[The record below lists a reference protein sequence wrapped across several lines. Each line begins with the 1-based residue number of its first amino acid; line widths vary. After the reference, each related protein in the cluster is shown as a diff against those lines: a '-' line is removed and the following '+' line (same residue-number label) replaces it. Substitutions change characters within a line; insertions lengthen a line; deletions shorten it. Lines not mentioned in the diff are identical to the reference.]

1 MIPLKQ
7 LDNGFVAE
15 SVQRLLEHQD
25 HEGLRDLLG
34 ELQPFD
40 VATLLREFE
49 EPEQLRILSLAPVE
63 IAAEA
68 LEHLDF
74 DNQYRLLDHSDEAR
88 AKEIIA
94 AMGGDAVADLVM
106 AIHPR
111 QAQEILGM
119 VPERDLAS
127 IQYLMTYP
135 ESSAGGLMSL
145 DYIAV
150 RQDWTVDR
158 VIERFRKV
166 GRDASIT
173 NYVYIV
179 DRQGR
184 LAGVTSLK
192 EVLLSDPKTPVS
204 EIMYTKVV
212 DIPVDSDQEEAAKLL
227 SRYDFVA
234 LPVVNGAGRLVGV
247 ITVDDILDVIEE
259 EDTEDIHKLG
269 GSQPLDVP
277 YMSSSLMTLFSKRIG
292 WLLVLFIAEALTG
305 NILKTYEDVLSQVVA
320 LTFFIPLLTDTGGNS
335 GSQASTLII
344 RAMALGEVTI
354 KDLGRILW
362 REMRVGA
369 ILGLAMGTVG
379 FFFSWVIGG
388 SIGIAFTVS
397 ITLMAVLVVSSTIG
411 AALPIIGTKFGV
423 DPAVF
428 SAPLITTVVDATG
441 LLIYFK
447 IASMVL
453 KLG

>member
-1 MIPLKQ
+1 MKQ

>member
-1 MIPLKQ
+1 LKQ

>member
-1 MIPLKQ
+1 MKQ

-179 DRQGR
+179 DRQG
-184 LAGVTSLK
+184 
-192 EVLLSDPKTPVS
+192 P
-204 EIMYTKVV
+204 
-212 DIPVDSDQEEAAKLL
+212 
-227 SRYDFVA
+227 
-234 LPVVNGAGRLVGV
+234 
-247 ITVDDILDVIEE
+247 
-259 EDTEDIHKLG
+259 
-269 GSQPLDVP
+269 
-277 YMSSSLMTLFSKRIG
+277 
-292 WLLVLFIAEALTG
+292 
-305 NILKTYEDVLSQVVA
+305 
-320 LTFFIPLLTDTGGNS
+320 
-335 GSQASTLII
+335 
-344 RAMALGEVTI
+344 
-354 KDLGRILW
+354 
-362 REMRVGA
+362 
-369 ILGLAMGTVG
+369 
-379 FFFSWVIGG
+379 
-388 SIGIAFTVS
+388 
-397 ITLMAVLVVSSTIG
+397 
-411 AALPIIGTKFGV
+411 
-423 DPAVF
+423 
-428 SAPLITTVVDATG
+428 APLSET
-441 LLIYFK
+441 
-447 IASMVL
+447 
-453 KLG
+453 

>member
-1 MIPLKQ
+1 
-7 LDNGFVAE
+7 
-15 SVQRLLEHQD
+15 
-25 HEGLRDLLG
+25 
-34 ELQPFD
+34 
-40 VATLLREFE
+40 
-49 EPEQLRILSLAPVE
+49 
-63 IAAEA
+63 
-68 LEHLDF
+68 
-74 DNQYRLLDHSDEAR
+74 
-88 AKEIIA
+88 
-94 AMGGDAVADLVM
+94 
-106 AIHPR
+106 
-111 QAQEILGM
+111 
-119 VPERDLAS
+119 
-127 IQYLMTYP
+127 
-135 ESSAGGLMSL
+135 
-145 DYIAV
+145 
-150 RQDWTVDR
+150 
-158 VIERFRKV
+158 
-166 GRDASIT
+166 
-173 NYVYIV
+173 
-179 DRQGR
+179 

>member
-1 MIPLKQ
+1 MKQ

-212 DIPVDSDQEEAAKLL
+212 DIPVDSDQEEAVKLL